1 MRGGYGRDASE
12 QTASS
17 SALCCATL
25 QVRELRKIVGN
36 DIAIAIAGNKV
47 DLEKN
52 RHVVEKD
59 ALAYAQSVN
68 ATHHHTSAKLNKG
81 LDVAF
86 TDLARSKCLFLS
98 LAHWR

>member
-1 MRGGYGRDASE
+1 MLIRS
-12 QTASS
+12 
-17 SALCCATL
+17 CTL